1 MFNFKT
7 MRKHLVTVSLLLT
20 SLFTNAYALNNNS
33 DFNNGWK
40 FTLSD
45 SACYSFVNYN
55 PSSWK
60 TVNLPHDWSVD
71 LPFESTAE
79 GCTGFLKGGIGWY
92 SKTFDTPDNFVDKKC
107 YIVFDGVYNN
117 SEYWIN
123 GRKLGFHP
131 YGYSPFFYD
140 ISDYL
145 NPKGQENRISVRI
158 DHSRYADSRWYTGSG
173 IYRETQLIFTDK
185 LHIPVWGTFVTTPV
199 VSSERATVN
208 IEVRVKNDYSGPRA
222 GEVRTSYFDSK
233 NKKVGEK
240 LTSFLIE
247 AGKEMKINQSV
258 EISNPSL
265 WDVDSPSMYL
275 AKSEILV
282 DGNVVDTKETPFG
295 IRSIKFDAKKGFFLN
310 GKNMKIKGVCLHH
323 DASMIGA
330 ALVEDVWRR
339 RLQTLKDGGCNAIRL
354 SHNPGAD
361 AFLELCDEMGFLVQE
376 EFFDEWDYPKDKRL
390 NMDEQSIDYITRGY
404 CEYFQEWA
412 ERDLKN
418 VMLRSRNHPCIFQWS
433 IGNEIEWTYKGCKE
447 STGFFSA
454 DAGGGYFWN
463 QPPYSTQRIRE
474 EWAKQPKQTYDI
486 GRTAKKLAAW
496 TREMDTTRP
505 VTANC
510 ILPSISYETGYID
523 ALDVAGFRYRR
534 VMYDYAH
541 KNYPD
546 KPAMGTEN
554 LGQWHEWKAVIERD
568 YIPGMFIWTG
578 VDYLGEVGT
587 KGREWP
593 QRAIGCGLLDLAGFE
608 KPSFHMMKSL
618 WTDAPFIAIYSQTA
632 NKSSYVEKDGK
643 FTDKDPKKPWTQR
656 LWVWEDV
663 NSHWNYT
670 KGEKVVVEIYSNCD
684 EIELFQNGK
693 SLGKRFLK
701 DFEDHIYKWSVD
713 FKDGNIVAKGKKNG
727 KKTTSAIYTTK
738 ETNSIKL
745 SVDKV
750 AVDANNTDV
759 IHVTAQLID
768 RNGRNISWEEKE
780 ITFNIGGNYRLL
792 GVENGDHLN
801 VLNYK
806 SNTVK
811 TYKGRALLVLQA
823 TDKAGILIINA
834 NSGSIS
840 SNDLKVEVK

>member
-295 IRSIKFDAKKGFFLN
+295 IRSIKFDAKK
-310 GKNMKIKGVCLHH
+310 
-323 DASMIGA
+323 
-330 ALVEDVWRR
+330 R
-339 RLQTLKDGGCNAIRL
+339 
-354 SHNPGAD
+354 
-361 AFLELCDEMGFLVQE
+361 
-376 EFFDEWDYPKDKRL
+376 
-390 NMDEQSIDYITRGY
+390 
-404 CEYFQEWA
+404 
-412 ERDLKN
+412 
-418 VMLRSRNHPCIFQWS
+418 IF
-433 IGNEIEWTYKGCKE
+433 
-447 STGFFSA
+447 
-454 DAGGGYFWN
+454 
-463 QPPYSTQRIRE
+463 
-474 EWAKQPKQTYDI
+474 
-486 GRTAKKLAAW
+486 
-496 TREMDTTRP
+496 
-505 VTANC
+505 
-510 ILPSISYETGYID
+510 
-523 ALDVAGFRYRR
+523 
-534 VMYDYAH
+534 
-541 KNYPD
+541 
-546 KPAMGTEN
+546 
-554 LGQWHEWKAVIERD
+554 
-568 YIPGMFIWTG
+568 
-578 VDYLGEVGT
+578 
-587 KGREWP
+587 P
-593 QRAIGCGLLDLAGFE
+593 QRKE
-608 KPSFHMMKSL
+608 H
-618 WTDAPFIAIYSQTA
+618 
-632 NKSSYVEKDGK
+632 
-643 FTDKDPKKPWTQR
+643 
-656 LWVWEDV
+656 ED
-663 NSHWNYT
+663 
-670 KGEKVVVEIYSNCD
+670 
-684 EIELFQNGK
+684 
-693 SLGKRFLK
+693 
-701 DFEDHIYKWSVD
+701 
-713 FKDGNIVAKGKKNG
+713 
-727 KKTTSAIYTTK
+727 
-738 ETNSIKL
+738 
-745 SVDKV
+745 
-750 AVDANNTDV
+750 
-759 IHVTAQLID
+759 
-768 RNGRNISWEEKE
+768 
-780 ITFNIGGNYRLL
+780 
-792 GVENGDHLN
+792 
-801 VLNYK
+801 
-806 SNTVK
+806 
-811 TYKGRALLVLQA
+811 
-823 TDKAGILIINA
+823 
-834 NSGSIS
+834 
-840 SNDLKVEVK
+840 

>member
-45 SACYSFVNYN
+45 SVCYSFVNYN

-376 EFFDEWDYPKDKRL
+376 EFF
-390 NMDEQSIDYITRGY
+390 
-404 CEYFQEWA
+404 
-412 ERDLKN
+412 
-418 VMLRSRNHPCIFQWS
+418 
-433 IGNEIEWTYKGCKE
+433 
-447 STGFFSA
+447 
-454 DAGGGYFWN
+454 
-463 QPPYSTQRIRE
+463 
-474 EWAKQPKQTYDI
+474 
-486 GRTAKKLAAW
+486 
-496 TREMDTTRP
+496 
-505 VTANC
+505 
-510 ILPSISYETGYID
+510 
-523 ALDVAGFRYRR
+523 
-534 VMYDYAH
+534 
-541 KNYPD
+541 
-546 KPAMGTEN
+546 
-554 LGQWHEWKAVIERD
+554 
-568 YIPGMFIWTG
+568 
-578 VDYLGEVGT
+578 
-587 KGREWP
+587 
-593 QRAIGCGLLDLAGFE
+593 
-608 KPSFHMMKSL
+608 
-618 WTDAPFIAIYSQTA
+618 
-632 NKSSYVEKDGK
+632 
-643 FTDKDPKKPWTQR
+643 
-656 LWVWEDV
+656 
-663 NSHWNYT
+663 
-670 KGEKVVVEIYSNCD
+670 
-684 EIELFQNGK
+684 
-693 SLGKRFLK
+693 
-701 DFEDHIYKWSVD
+701 
-713 FKDGNIVAKGKKNG
+713 
-727 KKTTSAIYTTK
+727 
-738 ETNSIKL
+738 
-745 SVDKV
+745 
-750 AVDANNTDV
+750 
-759 IHVTAQLID
+759 
-768 RNGRNISWEEKE
+768 
-780 ITFNIGGNYRLL
+780 
-792 GVENGDHLN
+792 
-801 VLNYK
+801 
-806 SNTVK
+806 
-811 TYKGRALLVLQA
+811 
-823 TDKAGILIINA
+823 
-834 NSGSIS
+834 
-840 SNDLKVEVK
+840 